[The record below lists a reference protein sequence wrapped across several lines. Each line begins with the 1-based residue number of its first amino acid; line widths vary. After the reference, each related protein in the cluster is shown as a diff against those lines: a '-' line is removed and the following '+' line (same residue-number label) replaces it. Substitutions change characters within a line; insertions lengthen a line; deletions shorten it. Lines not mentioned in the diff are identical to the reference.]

1 MRFPAAP
8 GSPACAHVYGAP
20 TGCGQACQL
29 ASGPFYWRWGKGPP
43 CAIQRISHGA
53 RSSARG
59 VEAHGRKL
67 ECGLENENILLM
79 RSQKRLE
86 MPELEGALE
95 RGELRSWGLGGLIHK
110 MKERGWRRA
119 ETSSP
124 RPPKVLAAQLGSD
137 P

>member
-1 MRFPAAP
+1 M
-8 GSPACAHVYGAP
+8 
-20 TGCGQACQL
+20 
-29 ASGPFYWRWGKGPP
+29 
-43 CAIQRISHGA
+43 IQRISHGA

-95 RGELRSWGLGGLIHK
+95 NVTKDATPISK
-110 MKERGWRRA
+110 MLER
-119 ETSSP
+119 E
-124 RPPKVLAAQLGSD
+124 
-137 P
+137 

>member
-86 MPELEGALE
+86 MPVLEGALE
-95 RGELRSWGLGGLIHK
+95 RGELRS
-110 MKERGWRRA
+110 
-119 ETSSP
+119 
-124 RPPKVLAAQLGSD
+124 
-137 P
+137 